1 MTNDNLQEHLNN
13 GLYGTPQL
21 HPDEQ
26 RKYLGT
32 FRERVSLAITF
43 KEFSNNQNAC
53 LTAIKQ
59 EISSSTEEELSIKIN
74 GQLSSDIIDKIIQI
88 SKENNTKFEYLADAS
103 FSHNDDANA
112 IVICS
117 SKSALH
123 IEILMLKVNTMNF
136 LKENPKKRM
145 ILKKI
150 RKDSYLNYLIY
161 KLI

>member
-32 FRERVSLAITF
+32 FRERVSLTITF

-59 EISSSTEEELSIKIN
+59 EISSNTEEELSIKIN

-103 FSHNDDANA
+103 FSHDNDAKA

-123 IEILMLKVNTMNF
+123 IENIDVESKYHELFERKSEEKNDPEEDKKGF
-136 LKENPKKRM
+136 L
-145 ILKKI
+145 
-150 RKDSYLNYLIY
+150 S
-161 KLI
+161 KLFDL

>member
-32 FRERVSLAITF
+32 FRERVSLTITF

-59 EISSSTEEELSIKIN
+59 EISSNTEEELSIKIN

-103 FSHNDDANA
+103 FSHDDDANA

-123 IEILMLKVNTMNF
+123 IENIDVESKYHELFEKNL
-136 LKENPKKRM
+136 KKRM

-150 RKDSYLNYLIY
+150 RKDFYLNYLIY

>member
-32 FRERVSLAITF
+32 FRERVSLTITF

-59 EISSSTEEELSIKIN
+59 EISSNTEEELSIKIN

-103 FSHNDDANA
+103 FSHDDDANA

-123 IEILMLKVNTMNF
+123 IENIDVESKYHELFERKAEKNN
-136 LKENPKKRM
+136 NPKED
-145 ILKKI
+145 KKGFL
-150 RKDSYLNYLIY
+150 S
-161 KLI
+161 KLFDL

>member
-13 GLYGTPQL
+13 GLYGTPQI

-32 FRERVSLAITF
+32 FRERVSLNITF
-43 KEFSNNQNAC
+43 KEFSNNQEAC

-59 EISSSTEEELSIKIN
+59 EISSNIRELILKIN
-74 GQLSSDIIDKIIQI
+74 GQLSPNIIDKIIQI
-88 SKENNTKFEYLADAS
+88 AKENNTKFEYLADAS
-103 FSHNDDANA
+103 FSHDTDANA

-123 IEILMLKVNTMNF
+123 IENIDVESKYHELFERKSEEKNDPKEDKKGF
-136 LKENPKKRM
+136 L
-145 ILKKI
+145 
-150 RKDSYLNYLIY
+150 S
-161 KLI
+161 KLFDL

>member
-32 FRERVSLAITF
+32 FRERVSLTITF

-59 EISSSTEEELSIKIN
+59 ISSNTEEELSIKIN
-74 GQLSSDIIDKIIQI
+74 GQLSSDIINKIIQI
-88 SKENNTKFEYLADAS
+88 SKENNIKFEYLADAS
-103 FSHNDDANA
+103 FSHDDDANA

-123 IEILMLKVNTMNF
+123 IENIDVESKYHELFERKSEEKNDPKEDKKGF
-136 LKENPKKRM
+136 L
-145 ILKKI
+145 
-150 RKDSYLNYLIY
+150 S
-161 KLI
+161 KLFDL

>member
-32 FRERVSLAITF
+32 FRERVSLAIKF

-123 IEILMLKVNTMNF
+123 IENIDVESKYHELFERKSEKKNDPKEDKKGF
-136 LKENPKKRM
+136 L
-145 ILKKI
+145 
-150 RKDSYLNYLIY
+150 S
-161 KLI
+161 KLFDL

>member
-59 EISSSTEEELSIKIN
+59 EISSNTEEELSIKIN

-103 FSHNDDANA
+103 FSHDNDAKA
-112 IVICS
+112 IVIYS

-123 IEILMLKVNTMNF
+123 IENIDVDSKYHELFERKVEENNDPKEDKKGF
-136 LKENPKKRM
+136 LSK
-145 ILKKI
+145 LF
-150 RKDSYLNYLIY
+150 DLLN
-161 KLI
+161 

>member
-32 FRERVSLAITF
+32 FRERVSLTITF

-59 EISSSTEEELSIKIN
+59 EISSNTEEELNIKIN
-74 GQLSSDIIDKIIQI
+74 GQLSSDIINKIIQI

-103 FSHNDDANA
+103 FSHDDDANA

-117 SKSALH
+117 PKSALH
-123 IEILMLKVNTMNF
+123 IENIDVESKYHDLFERKTEENNDS
-136 LKENPKKRM
+136 KENKKGF
-145 ILKKI
+145 L
-150 RKDSYLNYLIY
+150 S
-161 KLI
+161 KLFDL

>member
-32 FRERVSLAITF
+32 FRERVSLTITF

-59 EISSSTEEELSIKIN
+59 EISSNTEEELSIKIN

-103 FSHNDDANA
+103 FSHDDDANA

-123 IEILMLKVNTMNF
+123 IENIDVESKYHEFFERKSEEKNDPEEDKKGF
-136 LKENPKKRM
+136 L
-145 ILKKI
+145 
-150 RKDSYLNYLIY
+150 S
-161 KLI
+161 KLFDL

>member
-32 FRERVSLAITF
+32 FRERVSLTITF

-59 EISSSTEEELSIKIN
+59 EISSNTEEELSIKIN

-103 FSHNDDANA
+103 FSHDDDTNA

-123 IEILMLKVNTMNF
+123 IENIDVESKYHELFERKSEEKNDPEEDKKGF
-136 LKENPKKRM
+136 L
-145 ILKKI
+145 
-150 RKDSYLNYLIY
+150 S
-161 KLI
+161 KLFDL

>member
-32 FRERVSLAITF
+32 FRERVSLTITF

-59 EISSSTEEELSIKIN
+59 EISSNTEEELNIKIN
-74 GQLSSDIIDKIIQI
+74 GQLSSDIINKIIQI
-88 SKENNTKFEYLADAS
+88 SKENNTKFKYLADAS
-103 FSHNDDANA
+103 FSHDDDANA

-117 SKSALH
+117 PKSALH
-123 IEILMLKVNTMNF
+123 IENIDVESKYHDLFERKTEENNDS
-136 LKENPKKRM
+136 KENKKGF
-145 ILKKI
+145 L
-150 RKDSYLNYLIY
+150 S
-161 KLI
+161 KLFDL

>member
-32 FRERVSLAITF
+32 FRERVSLTITF

-59 EISSSTEEELSIKIN
+59 EISSNTEEELSIKIN
-74 GQLSSDIIDKIIQI
+74 GQLSSDIINKIIQI
-88 SKENNTKFEYLADAS
+88 SKENNIKFEYLADAS
-103 FSHNDDANA
+103 FSHDDDANA

-123 IEILMLKVNTMNF
+123 TENIDVESKYHELFERKSEEKNDPKEDKKGF
-136 LKENPKKRM
+136 L
-145 ILKKI
+145 
-150 RKDSYLNYLIY
+150 S
-161 KLI
+161 KLFDL

>member
-32 FRERVSLAITF
+32 FRERVSLTITF
-43 KEFSNNQNAC
+43 MEFSNNQNAC

-59 EISSSTEEELSIKIN
+59 EISSNTEEELNIKIN
-74 GQLSSDIIDKIIQI
+74 GQLSSDIINKIIQI

-103 FSHNDDANA
+103 FSHDDDANA

-117 SKSALH
+117 PKSALH
-123 IEILMLKVNTMNF
+123 IENIDVESKYHDLFERKTEENNDS
-136 LKENPKKRM
+136 KENKKGF
-145 ILKKI
+145 L
-150 RKDSYLNYLIY
+150 S
-161 KLI
+161 KLFDL

>member
-32 FRERVSLAITF
+32 FRERVSLTITF

-59 EISSSTEEELSIKIN
+59 EISSNTEEELSIKIN

-103 FSHNDDANA
+103 FSHDDDANA

-117 SKSALH
+117 SKLALH
-123 IEILMLKVNTMNF
+123 IENIDVESKYHELFERKSEEKNDPEEDKKGF
-136 LKENPKKRM
+136 L
-145 ILKKI
+145 
-150 RKDSYLNYLIY
+150 S
-161 KLI
+161 KLFDL

>member
-32 FRERVSLAITF
+32 FRERVSLTITF

-59 EISSSTEEELSIKIN
+59 EISSNTEEELSIKIN

-103 FSHNDDANA
+103 FSHDDDANA

-123 IEILMLKVNTMNF
+123 IENIDVESKYHELFERKSEEKNDPEEDKKGF
-136 LKENPKKRM
+136 LSK
-145 ILKKI
+145 LF
-150 RKDSYLNYLIY
+150 DLLN
-161 KLI
+161 

>member
-32 FRERVSLAITF
+32 FRERVSLTITF

-59 EISSSTEEELSIKIN
+59 EISSNTEEELSIKIN
-74 GQLSSDIIDKIIQI
+74 GQLSSDIINKIIQI
-88 SKENNTKFEYLADAS
+88 SKENNTKFEYLADVS
-103 FSHNDDANA
+103 FSHEDEANP

-117 SKSALH
+117 SKSALY
-123 IEILMLKVNTMNF
+123 IENIDVESKYHDLFERKTEENNDS
-136 LKENPKKRM
+136 KENKKGF
-145 ILKKI
+145 L
-150 RKDSYLNYLIY
+150 S
-161 KLI
+161 KLFDL

>member
-32 FRERVSLAITF
+32 FRERVSLTITF

-59 EISSSTEEELSIKIN
+59 EISSNTEEELSIKIN

-103 FSHNDDANA
+103 FSHDDDAIA

-123 IEILMLKVNTMNF
+123 IENIDVESKYHELFERKSEKKNDPEEDKKGF
-136 LKENPKKRM
+136 L
-145 ILKKI
+145 
-150 RKDSYLNYLIY
+150 S
-161 KLI
+161 KLFDL

>member
-32 FRERVSLAITF
+32 FRERVSLTITF

-59 EISSSTEEELSIKIN
+59 EISSNTEEELSIKIN

-103 FSHNDDANA
+103 FSHDDDANA

-117 SKSALH
+117 SKSALN
-123 IEILMLKVNTMNF
+123 IENIDVESKYHELFERKSEEKNDPEEDKKGF
-136 LKENPKKRM
+136 L
-145 ILKKI
+145 
-150 RKDSYLNYLIY
+150 S
-161 KLI
+161 KLFDL

>member
-32 FRERVSLAITF
+32 FRERVSLTITF

-59 EISSSTEEELSIKIN
+59 EISSNTEEKLSIKIN
-74 GQLSSDIIDKIIQI
+74 GHCHLILLIKSFKFRKKII
-88 SKENNTKFEYLADAS
+88 
-103 FSHNDDANA
+103 
-112 IVICS
+112 
-117 SKSALH
+117 
-123 IEILMLKVNTMNF
+123 
-136 LKENPKKRM
+136 
-145 ILKKI
+145 
-150 RKDSYLNYLIY
+150 LNLNI
-161 KLI
+161 

>member
-32 FRERVSLAITF
+32 FRERVSLTITF

-59 EISSSTEEELSIKIN
+59 EISSNTEEELSIKIN
-74 GQLSSDIIDKIIQI
+74 GQLSSDIINKIIQI

-103 FSHNDDANA
+103 FSHDDDANA

-123 IEILMLKVNTMNF
+123 IENIDVESKYHEL
-136 LKENPKKRM
+136 LKENLKKRM

-150 RKDSYLNYLIY
+150 RKDFYLNYLIY

>member
-32 FRERVSLAITF
+32 FRERVSLTITF

-59 EISSSTEEELSIKIN
+59 EISSNTEEELSIKIN

-88 SKENNTKFEYLADAS
+88 SKETNTKFEYLADAS
-103 FSHNDDANA
+103 FSHDDDANA

-123 IEILMLKVNTMNF
+123 IENIDVESKYHELFERKSEEKNDPEEDKKGF
-136 LKENPKKRM
+136 L
-145 ILKKI
+145 
-150 RKDSYLNYLIY
+150 S
-161 KLI
+161 KLFDL

>member
-32 FRERVSLAITF
+32 FRERVSLTITF

-59 EISSSTEEELSIKIN
+59 EISSNNEEELSIKIN

-103 FSHNDDANA
+103 FSHDDDANA

-123 IEILMLKVNTMNF
+123 IENIDVESKYHELFERKSEEKNDPEEDKKGF
-136 LKENPKKRM
+136 L
-145 ILKKI
+145 
-150 RKDSYLNYLIY
+150 S
-161 KLI
+161 KLFDL

>member
-1 MTNDNLQEHLNN
+1 MANDNLQEHLNN

-32 FRERVSLAITF
+32 FRERVSLTITF

-59 EISSSTEEELSIKIN
+59 EISSNTEEELSIKIN

-103 FSHNDDANA
+103 FSHDDDANA

-123 IEILMLKVNTMNF
+123 IENIDVESKYHELFERKSEEKNDPEEDKKGF
-136 LKENPKKRM
+136 L
-145 ILKKI
+145 
-150 RKDSYLNYLIY
+150 S
-161 KLI
+161 KLFDL

>member
-32 FRERVSLAITF
+32 FRERVSLTITF

-59 EISSSTEEELSIKIN
+59 EISSNTEEELSIKIN
-74 GQLSSDIIDKIIQI
+74 GQLSSDIINKIIQI
-88 SKENNTKFEYLADAS
+88 SKENNTKFEYLADVS
-103 FSHNDDANA
+103 FSHDDDANA

-117 SKSALH
+117 SKSALY
-123 IEILMLKVNTMNF
+123 IENIDVESKYHDLFERKTEENNDS
-136 LKENPKKRM
+136 KENKKGF
-145 ILKKI
+145 L
-150 RKDSYLNYLIY
+150 S
-161 KLI
+161 KLFDL

>member
-32 FRERVSLAITF
+32 FRERVSLTITF

-59 EISSSTEEELSIKIN
+59 EISSNTEEKLSIKIN

-103 FSHNDDANA
+103 FSHDDDANA

-117 SKSALH
+117 SNQLFILK
-123 IEILMLKVNTMNF
+123 ILMLKVNTMNF
-136 LKENPKKRM
+136 LKENLKKRM

-150 RKDSYLNYLIY
+150 RKDFYLNYLIY

>member
-1 MTNDNLQEHLNN
+1 MINDNLQEHLNN

-32 FRERVSLAITF
+32 FRERVSLTITF

-59 EISSSTEEELSIKIN
+59 EISSNTEEELSIKIN

-103 FSHNDDANA
+103 FSHDDDANA

-123 IEILMLKVNTMNF
+123 IENIDVESKYHELFERKSEEKNDPEEDKKGF
-136 LKENPKKRM
+136 L
-145 ILKKI
+145 
-150 RKDSYLNYLIY
+150 S
-161 KLI
+161 KLFDL

>member
-32 FRERVSLAITF
+32 FRERVSLTITF

-59 EISSSTEEELSIKIN
+59 EISSNTEEKLSIKIN

-103 FSHNDDANA
+103 FSHDDDANA

-123 IEILMLKVNTMNF
+123 IENIDVESKYHELFERKSEEKNDPEEDKKGF
-136 LKENPKKRM
+136 L
-145 ILKKI
+145 
-150 RKDSYLNYLIY
+150 S
-161 KLI
+161 KLFDL

>member
-32 FRERVSLAITF
+32 FRERVSLTITF

-59 EISSSTEEELSIKIN
+59 EISSNTEEKLSIKIN

-103 FSHNDDANA
+103 FSHDDDANA

-123 IEILMLKVNTMNF
+123 IENIDVESKYHELFERKAEEKNDPKEDKKGF
-136 LKENPKKRM
+136 L
-145 ILKKI
+145 
-150 RKDSYLNYLIY
+150 S
-161 KLI
+161 KLFDL

>member
-32 FRERVSLAITF
+32 FRERVSLTITF

-59 EISSSTEEELSIKIN
+59 EISSNTEEELSIKIN
-74 GQLSSDIIDKIIQI
+74 GQLSSDIINKIIQI

-103 FSHNDDANA
+103 FSHDDDANA

-117 SKSALH
+117 SKSALY
-123 IEILMLKVNTMNF
+123 IENIDVESKYHELFERKSEEKNDPEEDKKGF
-136 LKENPKKRM
+136 L
-145 ILKKI
+145 
-150 RKDSYLNYLIY
+150 S
-161 KLI
+161 KLFDL

>member
-32 FRERVSLAITF
+32 FRERVSLTITF

-59 EISSSTEEELSIKIN
+59 EISSNTEEELSIKIN

-103 FSHNDDANA
+103 FSHDNDANA

-123 IEILMLKVNTMNF
+123 IENIDVESKYHELFEKNL
-136 LKENPKKRM
+136 KKRM

-150 RKDSYLNYLIY
+150 RKDFYLNYLIY

>member
-32 FRERVSLAITF
+32 FRERVSLTITF
-43 KEFSNNQNAC
+43 KEFLNNQNAC

-59 EISSSTEEELSIKIN
+59 EISSNTEEELSIKIN
-74 GQLSSDIIDKIIQI
+74 GQLSSDIINKIIQI
-88 SKENNTKFEYLADAS
+88 STENNTKFEYLADTS
-103 FSHNDDANA
+103 FSHDDDANA

-123 IEILMLKVNTMNF
+123 IENIDVESKYHDLFERKTEENNDS
-136 LKENPKKRM
+136 KENKKGF
-145 ILKKI
+145 L
-150 RKDSYLNYLIY
+150 S
-161 KLI
+161 KLFDL

>member
-32 FRERVSLAITF
+32 FRERVSLTITF

-59 EISSSTEEELSIKIN
+59 EISSNTEEELNIKIN
-74 GQLSSDIIDKIIQI
+74 GQLSSDIINKIIQI

-103 FSHNDDANA
+103 FSHDDDANA

-117 SKSALH
+117 PKSALH
-123 IEILMLKVNTMNF
+123 IENIDVESKYHDLFERKTEEKNDPKEDKKGF
-136 LKENPKKRM
+136 L
-145 ILKKI
+145 
-150 RKDSYLNYLIY
+150 S
-161 KLI
+161 KLFDL